1 LIVYGFVLVGLTII
15 YFPLVVLCLII
26 GFLVLLIDNVNKK
39 KLVIILGSLTAL
51 FISMPLWTSRVL
63 EKLGTKQQLLYA
75 HSKYSAL
82 HLPLDFSNPLFPYW
96 ISTFISIGMA
106 SYLVFNN
113 KYRILGV
120 IVLVFAIV
128 HILALSEELA
138 FEYTFFHKSLRST
151 GLLFYLSISL
161 NLIAATVIT
170 KNLSFMKI
178 TKNKTLLIK
187 SVLLISVFLILLPGY
202 QLIESKITPTMKVL
216 DTIPGGNEKNLQFW
230 LYQNSNKDDKILN
243 DLSIASAWYLGFRA
257 QPLLNG
263 EMQYMAIASSYDDNS
278 KSYKPQFA
286 GSKETLL
293 ANEILKH
300 PWDYDENNKIID
312 ELGIDYIYLS
322 ERQSI
327 TERCKNWKVDS
338 PSCYPT
344 SDYLTWHNYS
354 GSSRIAM
361 YENNPNLELVLRN
374 GDSAIFKVNN

>member
-1 LIVYGFVLVGLTII
+1 MIGLI
-15 YFPLVVLCLII
+15 
-26 GFLVLLIDNVNKK
+26 VLLINHLNKK
-39 KLVIILGSLTAL
+39 KIGIILGSLSAIFL
-51 FISMPLWTSRVL
+51 SMPLWASLVL
-63 EKLGTKQQLLYA
+63 EKLGTTQQLLYA

-82 HLPLDFSNPLFPYW
+82 HLPLDFTNPLFPYW
-96 ISTFISIGMA
+96 ISIFVSIGTA
-106 SYLVFNN
+106 SFLIFNN

-151 GLLFYLSISL
+151 GLLFYISISL
-161 NLIAATVIT
+161 NLIAATVIA
-170 KNLSFMKI
+170 KNLSVVKKI
-178 TKNKTLLIK
+178 TKNKSLLIK
-187 SVLLISVFLILLPGY
+187 SVLLISIFLILLPGY
-202 QLIESKITPTMKVL
+202 QLIESKITPTTKIL
-216 DTIPGGNEKNLQFW
+216 DIIPGGNERNLQFW
-230 LYQNSNKDDKILN
+230 LYQNSSKDDKILN

-257 QPLLNG
+257 QPLLNSDFAYR
-263 EMQYMAIASSYDDNS
+263 EITKSYDENL

-361 YENNPNLELVLRN
+361 YENWY
-374 GDSAIFKVNN
+374 